1 MACVTWILVLGS
13 LPPGACSG
21 GPGGPGGR
29 DRPLEGARRRR
40 QLLRPQR
47 QPRLQFGRQIRPE
60 PLRCGQHPGPDD
72 QRPSVAVRRPLRPR
86 QAGEPL
92 RRPRPGAFPAMV
104 PAAPVRHRRRAA
116 GEARPRLRPAARR
129 QVGVAARIAV
139 AQRAV
144 APLHGR
150 LPRQHDNG
158 VRGRGGAGRGC
169 DRGHLRSWMPEVS
182 LDVLTHTD
190 PPAPAR
196 LPLGRAATPRQL
208 TSGKDSVS
216 V

>member
-72 QRPSVAVRRPLRPR
+72 QRPSVAVRRPLRRAIIPVRGVRPR

-92 RRPRPGAFPAMV
+92 RRARPGAFPAMV

-139 AQRAV
+139 AQRTV
-144 APLHGR
+144 APAQGG
-150 LPRQHDNG
+150 LPGHRDNG
-158 VRGRGGAGRGC
+158 PRGGGGGGGG
-169 DRGHLRSWMPEVS
+169 DLGHLRSW
-182 LDVLTHTD
+182 
-190 PPAPAR
+190 PAC
-196 LPLGRAATPRQL
+196 
-208 TSGKDSVS
+208 S
-216 V
+216 